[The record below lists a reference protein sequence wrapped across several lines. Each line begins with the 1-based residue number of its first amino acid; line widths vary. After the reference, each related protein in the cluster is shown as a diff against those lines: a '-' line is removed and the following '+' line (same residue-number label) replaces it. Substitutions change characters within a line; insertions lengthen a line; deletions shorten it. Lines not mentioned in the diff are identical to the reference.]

1 MDKIMHNRLA
11 RIEGQI
17 RGIEGMIEEDRSCKE
32 VLSQLLAVRSAVD
45 SLIVLMLRD
54 RLEKCRAE
62 EFDLEDIDE
71 ILDLL
76 VRYLPEVKE

>member
-76 VRYLPEVKE
+76 VRYLSEVKE

>member
-1 MDKIMHNRLA
+1 M
-11 RIEGQI
+11 
-17 RGIEGMIEEDRSCKE
+17 RGIEGMIEEGRSCKE

-45 SLIVLMLRD
+45 SLIVLILRD
-54 RLEKCRAE
+54 RLEKCRTE

-76 VRYLPEVKE
+76 VRCLSEVKE